1 VGRHPGKTTL
11 ISILTGL
18 YNASEG
24 EAILNGFRVGV
35 DMAEVYRSIG
45 SSSATGATG
54 RRMHGRHPLA
64 CPCFAAPP
72 TQASARS
79 TTSCGQT

>member
-1 VGRHPGKTTL
+1 VWLHQSGKTTL

-35 DMAEVYRSIG
+35 DMADVYRSIG
-45 SSSATGATG
+45 LRIMISATG
-54 RRMHGRHPLA
+54 RRTDRV
-64 CPCFAAPP
+64 
-72 TQASARS
+72 
-79 TTSCGQT
+79 